1 MNAQYEVVLYSP
13 EGAYLKTL
21 TKRVTRLAWGRHLG
35 WVGNFEVTLA
45 DRLPPVDISLFR
57 LSGQVRI
64 YRKPYVGATARLVF
78 LGFIRGWRYETDD
91 KGVTRYTVHGEDQN
105 GILASRVCWPF
116 IPYGT
121 TPGTGAWKDVYTE
134 YIDTLMRTM
143 VNNNLGAGEDNP
155 ALRDVMT
162 SNGAGLTISAEASAT
177 ATSCT
182 LAGKVSYNVAGV
194 NLLEVCR
201 GLSELSR
208 TFVADGATSAVPV
221 YFDMC
226 VDTPTTLTFR
236 TRTTRWGM
244 NRRADSGNP
253 LAIGLAAG
261 NLRLPAWRHDRMAE
275 VTAGMGLYFAPG
287 DGDSYNNKAWALDTA
302 RIGEGPLNRREA
314 CAVGSPPDTVAH
326 TVLTD
331 GEAKSE
337 FTGMIQE
344 TAGCRYGVHWNMG
357 DELTADFLR
366 QQYNVMV
373 MGVRVECEA
382 GRESI
387 EPIME
392 VME

>member
-1 MNAQYEVVLYSP
+1 MKAQYEVHLYTP
-13 EGAYLKTL
+13 TGVWLKTL
-21 TKRVTRLAWGRHLG
+21 TKRITRLTWSRKLG
-35 WVGNFEVTLA
+35 EVGSFEVTLS
-45 DRLPPVDISLFR
+45 DRLQPVDVNLFPLNGR
-57 LSGQVRI
+57 VLI
-64 YRKPYVGATARLVF
+64 YRKPSAKETARLEFV
-78 LGFIRGWRYETDD
+78 GFIRGWRYETDN
-91 KGVTRYTVHGEDQN
+91 KGVTRYTFHGEDQN
-105 GILASRVCWPF
+105 GLLASRVCWPF
-116 IPYGT
+116 IPYL
-121 TPGTGAWKDVYTE
+121 TGFWKDVYTE

-162 SNGAGLTISAEASAT
+162 SNGAGLTIGAEASAT

-194 NLLEVCR
+194 NLLELCR

-253 LAIGLAAG
+253 LAIGLSVG
-261 NLRLPAWRHDRMAE
+261 NLRIPAWRHDRMAE